1 MGWEQD
7 LIFHTILKI
16 SSCSFKYE
24 CREVWTFCNFQF
36 ELRTESSIFHL
47 ILNIALQS
55 ILLFTFISHNDT
67 RIKASN
73 VSNFNEACEW
83 LSIAICLMVLLSQIA
98 ILERMRS
105 IVCCQSFMRCGILV
119 YHSLMPPQNC
129 HASYYDFFLDL
140 CLKCFCKLKQLSSTC
155 IVFNRHQSKLSNV
168 DDQSLQP
175 LLWHS
180 FTNFFITWIMPWM
193 CWKKSNH
200 EIFHSSYAQ
209 LLQHLAFF

>member
-140 CLKCFCKLKQLSSTC
+140 CLKCFCKGLNNSALPASFSTA
-155 IVFNRHQSKLSNV
+155 INPNYPMLMINLSNHYSGIV
-168 DDQSLQP
+168 SR
-175 LLWHS
+175 
-180 FTNFFITWIMPWM
+180 T
-193 CWKKSNH
+193 
-200 EIFHSSYAQ
+200 SSS
-209 LLQHLAFF
+209 HG

>member
-55 ILLFTFISHNDT
+55 ILLFTFISHNHDT

-140 CLKCFCKLKQLSSTC
+140 CLKCFCKALNNSALPASFSTA
-155 IVFNRHQSKLSNV
+155 INPNYPMLMINLSNHYSGIV
-168 DDQSLQP
+168 SR
-175 LLWHS
+175 
-180 FTNFFITWIMPWM
+180 T
-193 CWKKSNH
+193 
-200 EIFHSSYAQ
+200 SSS
-209 LLQHLAFF
+209 HG